1 MSQGQGVVTRR
12 KIAVAQKSEEPGIPG
27 ADRAWR
33 VAFARAARE
42 QLKLPLD
49 IGKLTISQLSLSELL
64 EMPAEQSLLLML
76 EGPGDALGVMAL
88 SPALMT
94 AMVEFQTIGRL
105 APMSAPARKP
115 TRTDAAMIVPT
126 LDAALSWL
134 EVGLRDQ
141 ADLVW
146 AGGFRYAAYL
156 DEPRSLG
163 LLLDE
168 GEFHLLRAEI
178 GIPATPDLP
187 VTSGSPATP
196 SLTAIQSQAELLLA
210 LPVATRGLRS
220 AALPERI
227 DATAPDFTAALAEQ
241 VGEANSVLD
250 AVLTRLS
257 LTLGEVSELA
267 VGQVLALPNAALERI
282 SFDGRDGRTLAEGKL
297 GQNRGMRAVRLT
309 TLC

>member
-12 KIAVAQKSEEPGIPG
+12 KIAVAQKSEEPGVPG

-42 QLKLPLD
+42 KAKLALD
-49 IGKLTISQLSLSELL
+49 IDRLTISQLSLSELL
-64 EMPAEQSLLLML
+64 EMPAEQSLMVML

-105 APMSAPARKP
+105 APLSAPARKP

-134 EVGLRDQ
+134 ESGLRDQ

-163 LLLDE
+163 LLLDD
-168 GEFHLLRAEI
+168 GEFHLLRSEI
-178 GIPATPDLP
+178 VIPGAPGIPGIPGTPD
-187 VTSGSPATP
+187 TQRRG
-196 SLTAIQSQAELLLA
+196 ELLLA
-210 LPVATRGLRS
+210 LPVARRGLRS
-220 AALPERI
+220 AALPEKI
-227 DATAPDFTAALAEQ
+227 DQPGPDFAAALADQ
-241 VGEANSVLD
+241 VAQANCVLN

-257 LTLGEVSELA
+257 LTLGEVSTLA

-282 SFDGRDGRTLAEGKL
+282 SFDGRDGRPLAEGKL

-309 TLC
+309 ILS